1 MSKIDEEEARLALA
15 SLQMLGEV
23 YTDEVEALFRA
34 PSAGE
39 PAGEVRPA

>member
-23 YTDEVEALFRA
+23 YDAEVEAMFA
-34 PSAGE
+34 SPTGQGE
-39 PAGEVRPA
+39 AS